1 MTSTS
6 DKSLRERALEYHRQA
21 PAGKFQIQPTKP
33 LATQRDLALAY
44 SPGVAAACDA
54 IVEDPM
60 QSFEL
65 TNKGNLVA
73 VITNGTAVLG
83 LGPIGALASKPVMEG
98 KAVLFKKFANIDCF
112 DIEID
117 ELDPHK
123 LVEII
128 APLEPTFGAIN
139 LEDIKAPDCF
149 IVEEKLRE
157 RMNIPVFHDDQHGT
171 AIVCAAAILNGLRL
185 QNKKF
190 EDIKL
195 VSTGGGAAGIACLD
209 LLVSMG
215 VKVENIWLCDHLGV
229 VYEGRTEFMNDRKS
243 RYAQKTNLKSLN
255 DVIHDAD
262 VFLGLSAAGIL
273 TPDMVKKM
281 DDKPFILALA
291 NPNPEINPDEAKAA
305 NPNVIM
311 ATGRSDYPNQ
321 VNNVLC
327 FPFIFR
333 GALDCGATTVN
344 EEMKQAAVKA
354 IADLAM
360 AESSERVA
368 DAYAGE
374 RLVFGPEYLIPKPFD
389 PRLISEIAPAVAKA
403 AMATGV
409 ATRPI
414 KDFDEYRERLASFV
428 FKSGLLMK
436 PILERARQEPR
447 SIVFAEGE
455 DERVLR
461 AVQALID
468 DRLARPHLIG
478 RPDVIKSRIE
488 RLGLRIEPDVHFSIT
503 NPLDDPRY
511 EEFWSQY
518 HLLMERK
525 GVTIAD
531 AKTIIR
537 TNTTVIAAMMV
548 KRGEVD
554 AMICGTYG
562 QYEWHLKYV
571 LDIIGKREGVS
582 DVSALSALILNN
594 GTYFM
599 CDTHVSHDPTPAE
612 ILEMTELCA
621 ETVRRFGVEPKVAL
635 LSHSNFGSSGHPS
648 AEKMRAAMQLIIEA
662 NLDFE
667 VDGEMKADTALDEAL
682 RTRIFPHSRF
692 KGAANMMV
700 FPNLDSANNSFNLLK
715 QLGNGLSVGPIL
727 VGAAQP
733 AHILT
738 PAVTSRG
745 IYNMS
750 AVAVL
755 DSQTLGHTEA
765 PELPLTGKD
774 T

>member
-1 MTSTS
+1 
-6 DKSLRERALEYHRQA
+6 
-21 PAGKFQIQPTKP
+21 
-33 LATQRDLALAY
+33 
-44 SPGVAAACDA
+44 
-54 IVEDPM
+54 
-60 QSFEL
+60 
-65 TNKGNLVA
+65 
-73 VITNGTAVLG
+73 
-83 LGPIGALASKPVMEG
+83 
-98 KAVLFKKFANIDCF
+98 
-112 DIEID
+112 
-117 ELDPHK
+117 
-123 LVEII
+123 
-128 APLEPTFGAIN
+128 
-139 LEDIKAPDCF
+139 
-149 IVEEKLRE
+149 
-157 RMNIPVFHDDQHGT
+157 
-171 AIVCAAAILNGLRL
+171 
-185 QNKKF
+185 
-190 EDIKL
+190 
-195 VSTGGGAAGIACLD
+195 
-209 LLVSMG
+209 
-215 VKVENIWLCDHLGV
+215 
-229 VYEGRTEFMNDRKS
+229 
-243 RYAQKTNLKSLN
+243 
-255 DVIHDAD
+255 
-262 VFLGLSAAGIL
+262 
-273 TPDMVKKM
+273 M

-414 KDFDEYRERLASFV
+414 TDFDAYCERLASFV

-436 PILERARQEPR
+436 PILERARQDPR

-511 EEFWSQY
+511 EDFWSQY

-594 GTYFM
+594 GTYFL
-599 CDTHVSHDPTPAE
+599 CDTHVSHDPTPPE

-621 ETVRRFGVEPKVAL
+621 ETVRRFGVEPKVVL
-635 LSHSNFGSSGHPS
+635 LSHSNYGSSGHPS
-648 AEKMRAAMQLIIEA
+648 AEKMRAAMQLIIDA

-667 VDGEMKADTALDEAL
+667 VDGEMKADTALDEVL

>member
-1 MTSTS
+1 MS
-6 DKSLRERALEYHRQA
+6 DKTLDERALEYHRQS

-44 SPGVAAACDA
+44 SPGVAAACNA
-54 IVEDPM
+54 IVDDPM
-60 QSFEL
+60 ESYQM
-65 TNKGNLVA
+65 TNRGNLVA

-83 LGPIGALASKPVMEG
+83 LGPIGAEASKPVMEG
-98 KAVLFKKFANIDCF
+98 KVVLFKKFANIDCF
-112 DIEID
+112 DIEIN
-117 ELDPHK
+117 ELDPYK
-123 LVEII
+123 LIEII

-139 LEDIKAPDCF
+139 LEDIRAPECF
-149 IVEEKLRE
+149 IVEEALRE

-215 VKVENIWLCDHLGV
+215 VKVENIWLVDQVGL
-229 VYEGRTEFMNDRKS
+229 VYVGREEQMNDRKS
-243 RYAQKTNLKSLN
+243 RYAQTTDLRTLD
-255 DVIHDAD
+255 DVVDDAD

-273 TPDMVKKM
+273 KPEMIKKM
-281 DDKPFILALA
+281 DPKPFILALA
-291 NPNPEINPDEAKAA
+291 NPNPEIDPDLAKKANPD
-305 NPNVIM
+305 VIM

-333 GALDCGATTVN
+333 GALDCGATDVN

-403 AMATGV
+403 AMETGV

-414 KDFDEYRERLASFV
+414 EDFDKYQEKLAGFV
-428 FKSGLLMK
+428 FRSGMLMK
-436 PILERARQEPR
+436 PIFDRARQDPR
-447 SIVFAEGE
+447 RIIFAEGE

-461 AVQALID
+461 AVQALVD
-468 DRLARPHLIG
+468 DRLARPHLVG
-478 RPDVIKSRIE
+478 RPDVITKRIE
-488 RLGLRIEPDVHFSIT
+488 RLGLRIQPDVHFGIT
-503 NPLDDPRY
+503 NPENDPRY
-511 EEFWSQY
+511 EEYWTLY
-518 HLLMERK
+518 HELMERK
-525 GVTIAD
+525 GVTMD
-531 AKTIIR
+531 EAKTIIR
-537 TNTTVIAAMMV
+537 TNTTAIAAIAL
-548 KRGEVD
+548 KRGEAD

-571 LDIIGKREGVS
+571 VDVIGKTKGVK
-582 DVSALSALILNN
+582 DVSALSALILSK
-594 GTYFM
+594 GTYFL
-599 CDTHVSHDPTPAE
+599 CDTHVSPDPTAE
-612 ILEMTELCA
+612 EIAEMTELSA
-621 ETVRRFGVEPKVAL
+621 ETVRRFGMTPKVAL
-635 LSHSNFGSSGHPS
+635 LSHSNFGSSNCPS
-648 AEKMRAAMQLIIEA
+648 ARKMRDAMEILIEK

-667 VDGEMKADTALDEAL
+667 VEGEMKGDTALDEEL
-682 RTRIFPHSRF
+682 RKRIFPHARLTGS
-692 KGAANMMV
+692 ANMMV
-700 FPNLDSANNSFNLLK
+700 FPNIDSANSAFNLLK
-715 QLGNGLSVGPIL
+715 ELADGLSVGPIL
-727 VGAAQP
+727 VGAAKP
-733 AHILT
+733 AHILS

-755 DSQTLGHTEA
+755 DSQTSKSE
-765 PELPLTGKD
+765 
-774 T
+774 

>member
-1 MTSTS
+1 MS
-6 DKSLRERALEYHRQA
+6 DKTLDERALEYHRQS

-44 SPGVAAACDA
+44 SPGVAAACNA
-54 IVEDPM
+54 IVDDPM
-60 QSFEL
+60 ESYQM
-65 TNKGNLVA
+65 TNRGNLVA

-83 LGPIGALASKPVMEG
+83 LGPIGAEASKPVMEG
-98 KAVLFKKFANIDCF
+98 KVVLFKKFANIDCF
-112 DIEID
+112 DIEIN
-117 ELDPHK
+117 ELDPYK
-123 LVEII
+123 LIEII
-128 APLEPTFGAIN
+128 ASLEPTFGAIN
-139 LEDIKAPDCF
+139 LEDIRAPECF
-149 IVEEKLRE
+149 IVEEALRE

-195 VSTGGGAAGIACLD
+195 ISTGGGAAGIACLD

-215 VKVENIWLCDHLGV
+215 VKVENIWLVDQVGL
-229 VYEGRTEFMNDRKS
+229 VYVGREEQMNDRKS
-243 RYAQKTNLKSLN
+243 RYAQTTDLRTLD
-255 DVIHDAD
+255 DVVDDAD

-273 TPDMVKKM
+273 KPEMIKKM
-281 DDKPFILALA
+281 DPKPFILALA
-291 NPNPEINPDEAKAA
+291 NPNPEIDPDLAKKANPD
-305 NPNVIM
+305 VIM

-333 GALDCGATTVN
+333 GALDCGATDVN

-403 AMATGV
+403 AMETGV

-414 KDFDEYRERLASFV
+414 EDFDKYQEKLAGFV
-428 FKSGLLMK
+428 FRSGMLMK
-436 PILERARQEPR
+436 PIFDRARQDPR
-447 SIVFAEGE
+447 RIIFAEGE

-461 AVQALID
+461 AVQALVD
-468 DRLARPHLIG
+468 DRLARPHLVG
-478 RPDVIKSRIE
+478 RPDVITKRIE
-488 RLGLRIEPDVHFSIT
+488 RLGLRIQPDVHFGIT
-503 NPLDDPRY
+503 NPENDPRY
-511 EEFWSQY
+511 EEYWTLY
-518 HLLMERK
+518 HELMERK
-525 GVTIAD
+525 GVTMD
-531 AKTIIR
+531 EAKTIIR
-537 TNTTVIAAMMV
+537 TNTTAIAAIAL
-548 KRGEVD
+548 KRGEAD

-571 LDIIGKREGVS
+571 VDVIGKAKGVK
-582 DVSALSALILNN
+582 DVSALSALILSK
-594 GTYFM
+594 GTYFL
-599 CDTHVSHDPTPAE
+599 CDTHVSPDPTAE
-612 ILEMTELCA
+612 EIAEMTELSA
-621 ETVRRFGVEPKVAL
+621 ETVRRFGMTPKVAL
-635 LSHSNFGSSGHPS
+635 LSHSNFGSSNCPS
-648 AEKMRAAMQLIIEA
+648 ARKMRDAMEILIEK

-667 VDGEMKADTALDEAL
+667 VEGEMKGDTALDEEL
-682 RTRIFPHSRF
+682 RKRIFPHARLTGS
-692 KGAANMMV
+692 ANMMV
-700 FPNLDSANNSFNLLK
+700 FPNIDSANSAFNLLK
-715 QLGNGLSVGPIL
+715 ELADGLSVGPIL
-727 VGAAQP
+727 VGAAKP
-733 AHILT
+733 AHILS

-755 DSQTLGHTEA
+755 DSQTSKSE
-765 PELPLTGKD
+765 
-774 T
+774 

>member
-1 MTSTS
+1 M
-6 DKSLRERALEYHRQA
+6 
-21 PAGKFQIQPTKP
+21 
-33 LATQRDLALAY
+33 
-44 SPGVAAACDA
+44 
-54 IVEDPM
+54 
-60 QSFEL
+60 
-65 TNKGNLVA
+65 
-73 VITNGTAVLG
+73 
-83 LGPIGALASKPVMEG
+83 
-98 KAVLFKKFANIDCF
+98 
-112 DIEID
+112 
-117 ELDPHK
+117 
-123 LVEII
+123 
-128 APLEPTFGAIN
+128 
-139 LEDIKAPDCF
+139 
-149 IVEEKLRE
+149 
-157 RMNIPVFHDDQHGT
+157 
-171 AIVCAAAILNGLRL
+171 
-185 QNKKF
+185 
-190 EDIKL
+190 
-195 VSTGGGAAGIACLD
+195 
-209 LLVSMG
+209 
-215 VKVENIWLCDHLGV
+215 
-229 VYEGRTEFMNDRKS
+229 
-243 RYAQKTNLKSLN
+243 
-255 DVIHDAD
+255 
-262 VFLGLSAAGIL
+262 
-273 TPDMVKKM
+273 
-281 DDKPFILALA
+281 
-291 NPNPEINPDEAKAA
+291 
-305 NPNVIM
+305 
-311 ATGRSDYPNQ
+311 
-321 VNNVLC
+321 
-327 FPFIFR
+327 
-333 GALDCGATTVN
+333 
-344 EEMKQAAVKA
+344 
-354 IADLAM
+354 
-360 AESSERVA
+360 
-368 DAYAGE
+368 
-374 RLVFGPEYLIPKPFD
+374 
-389 PRLISEIAPAVAKA
+389 
-403 AMATGV
+403 
-409 ATRPI
+409 
-414 KDFDEYRERLASFV
+414 
-428 FKSGLLMK
+428 
-436 PILERARQEPR
+436 
-447 SIVFAEGE
+447 
-455 DERVLR
+455 LR

>member
-1 MTSTS
+1 MKFCQRLNTQ
-6 DKSLRERALEYHRQA
+6 KPY
-21 PAGKFQIQPTKP
+21 AGCTK
-33 LATQRDLALAY
+33 QK
-44 SPGVAAACDA
+44 
-54 IVEDPM
+54 I
-60 QSFEL
+60 
-65 TNKGNLVA
+65 
-73 VITNGTAVLG
+73 
-83 LGPIGALASKPVMEG
+83 SK
-98 KAVLFKKFANIDCF
+98 
-112 DIEID
+112 
-117 ELDPHK
+117 
-123 LVEII
+123 
-128 APLEPTFGAIN
+128 
-139 LEDIKAPDCF
+139 
-149 IVEEKLRE
+149 
-157 RMNIPVFHDDQHGT
+157 
-171 AIVCAAAILNGLRL
+171 
-185 QNKKF
+185 
-190 EDIKL
+190 
-195 VSTGGGAAGIACLD
+195 
-209 LLVSMG
+209 
-215 VKVENIWLCDHLGV
+215 NIWLCDHLGV

-243 RYAQKTNLKSLN
+243 RYAQKTNLKALD

-414 KDFDEYRERLASFV
+414 TDFDAYCERLASFV

-436 PILERARQEPR
+436 PILERARQDPR

-511 EEFWSQY
+511 EDFWSQY

-554 AMICGTYG
+554 SMICGTYG
-562 QYEWHLKYV
+562 QYEWHLK
-571 LDIIGKREGVS
+571 
-582 DVSALSALILNN
+582 
-594 GTYFM
+594 
-599 CDTHVSHDPTPAE
+599 
-612 ILEMTELCA
+612 
-621 ETVRRFGVEPKVAL
+621 
-635 LSHSNFGSSGHPS
+635 
-648 AEKMRAAMQLIIEA
+648 
-662 NLDFE
+662 
-667 VDGEMKADTALDEAL
+667 
-682 RTRIFPHSRF
+682 
-692 KGAANMMV
+692 
-700 FPNLDSANNSFNLLK
+700 
-715 QLGNGLSVGPIL
+715 
-727 VGAAQP
+727 
-733 AHILT
+733 
-738 PAVTSRG
+738 
-745 IYNMS
+745 
-750 AVAVL
+750 
-755 DSQTLGHTEA
+755 
-765 PELPLTGKD
+765 
-774 T
+774 